1 MKKFAAGIV
10 AVILALSFSAF
21 TVIHKPASEKAML
34 TLTWHKYNAA
44 GTAELNPVV
53 SYTGT
58 AAQAK
63 AAFNCP
69 DGTTVTCARGYDAD
83 GNPTSNY
90 ITKVPQ

>member
-1 MKKFAAGIV
+1 MKKFMAGIA
-10 AVILALSFSAF
+10 AVVLALSFSAF
-21 TVIHKPASEKAML
+21 TVIHKPANEKAML
-34 TLTWHKYNAA
+34 ILTWHKYNPA
-44 GTAELNPVV
+44 GTMELSPVV

-69 DGTTVTCARGYDAD
+69 DGPTVNCARGYDAD
-83 GNPTSNY
+83 GNPTSNF